1 MKPRNGPWRNWKE
14 TIMAKSS
21 TQPKLPGRKPTHRLY
36 RVIGE
41 GDAANWT
48 PIGAAWDHRDGHG
61 FSLACDAVPLQGRI
75 VMRTVREV
83 AEGGQQ

>member
-1 MKPRNGPWRNWKE
+1 
-14 TIMAKSS
+14 MAKS
-21 TQPKLPGRKPTHRLY
+21 TNQPKLPGRKPTHRLY

-41 GDAANWT
+41 GDAASWT
-48 PIGAAWDHRDGHG
+48 PIGAAWDHKDGQG

-75 VMRTVREV
+75 VMRVVREA